1 MFGVFEE
8 YLDTGV
14 SKVFNSR
21 VFRAWK
27 VWAFGV
33 CREDLEA
40 GIGVLHQW
48 GSSVHWRDWN
58 AWTFGVILEDLE
70 AGIGVLHQWGLQC
83 IGGIE
88 MLGPSESF

>member
-1 MFGVFEE
+1 VGSSVHWR
-8 YLDTGV
+8 DW
-14 SKVFNSR
+14 N
-21 VFRAWK
+21 A
-27 VWAFGV
+27 WAFGV
-33 CREDLEA
+33 ILEDLEVA
-40 GIGVLHQW
+40 IGGLHQW

-88 MLGPSESF
+88 MLEPSELF